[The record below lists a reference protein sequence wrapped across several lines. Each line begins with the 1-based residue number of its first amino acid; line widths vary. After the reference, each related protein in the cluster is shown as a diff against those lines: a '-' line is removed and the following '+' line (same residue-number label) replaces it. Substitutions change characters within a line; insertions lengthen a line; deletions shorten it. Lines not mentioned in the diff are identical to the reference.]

1 MEPKKNWHK
10 KFKTPIFVWRTRDIT
25 PNEGERLK
33 PWITNTWNSN
43 NASNEQTDD
52 SLSEM
57 KRYQTN
63 WNKNK
68 FASHTA
74 MAAAIKTDIRMLA
87 SKQKR
92 KRTKQTDDYDD
103 KRRNERHAL
112 CVRSIEMPIS
122 SLVFLLSVFLL
133 GSCFQQKKKLVLWVN
148 QRVTIRRR
156 TINLWP
162 SLRFGGDACV
172 CMFVIIRRCHHFT
185 MPIKVMTTITTRTE
199 LQTFFRPFRLT
210 HSCDKSWCSKFV
222 RAQFHCN

>member
-1 MEPKKNWHK
+1 MSVIDLFLCCFVLFCVFFFAVRKGLHCTVVFNCEWILMEPKKNWHK

-74 MAAAIKTDIRMLA
+74 MAAATAIKTDIRMLA

-103 KRRNERHAL
+103 KRWNERHAL

-148 QRVTIRRR
+148 QTSY
-156 TINLWP
+156 N
-162 SLRFGGDACV
+162 
-172 CMFVIIRRCHHFT
+172 
-185 MPIKVMTTITTRTE
+185 
-199 LQTFFRPFRLT
+199 
-210 HSCDKSWCSKFV
+210 
-222 RAQFHCN
+222 

>member
-1 MEPKKNWHK
+1 MSVIDLFLFCSVLFCVFFCCSQGASLYCCFQLWMDFDGTKKNWHK

-63 WNKNK
+63 WNKNE

-74 MAAAIKTDIRMLA
+74 MAAATAIKTDIRMLA

-133 GSCFQQKKKLVLWVN
+133 GSCF
-148 QRVTIRRR
+148 
-156 TINLWP
+156 
-162 SLRFGGDACV
+162 
-172 CMFVIIRRCHHFT
+172 
-185 MPIKVMTTITTRTE
+185 
-199 LQTFFRPFRLT
+199 
-210 HSCDKSWCSKFV
+210 
-222 RAQFHCN
+222 